1 MDMMKST
8 ATEPRESPLT
18 TEQFAQ
24 LGDGLIA
31 YVRPLRSEDVNRLYP
46 QAPQIAPGLT
56 IFALFGADG
65 APIVLADS
73 EEGCIGNARENHL
86 QMVSLH

>member
-1 MDMMKST
+1 MELKT
-8 ATEPRESPLT
+8 AIEQKEAPLT
-18 TEQFAQ
+18 PEQFAQ
-24 LGDGLIA
+24 LGDGVIA
-31 YVRPLRSEDVNRLYP
+31 YVRPMRSEEVNRLYP
-46 QAPQIAPGLT
+46 QAPQIAPGLM